1 MSRCAFFASAPTI
14 RFLQAMEQVRLLPAQ
29 QRRQIAA
36 DVYSEI
42 KPLVGTRNADQLGG
56 CAQAAQDERWRLTAS
71 GVREITDV
79 RFARAAIAEQWML
92 AQLQLL
98 RPASPVVE
106 VLAERR
112 CRAIEDF
119 VSDNLSFETG
129 EVIRLFAHVSIPSST
144 GRADATKSV
153 A

>member
-1 MSRCAFFASAPTI
+1 MSQCAFFVSAPTI
-14 RFLQAMEQVRLLPAQ
+14 RFLQAMEQVRLLPAP

-42 KPLVGTRNADQLGG
+42 KPLVGTRNADRLGG
-56 CAQAAQDERWRLTAS
+56 RARAAQDERWRLISS

-79 RFARAAIAEQWML
+79 RFARTAIAEQWVL
-92 AQLQLL
+92 AQLELL
-98 RPASPVVE
+98 RPASPVAE

-112 CRAIEDF
+112 HRAIEDF

-129 EVIRLFAHVSIPSST
+129 EVIQLRGHGAAASST
-144 GRADATKSV
+144 GRPNASKS
-153 A
+153 AA